1 MTDDTTRRDLPEAFA
16 ANEPSA
22 DQEPGQF
29 GAGHLVGSAVPE
41 STRNERRDESAS
53 DADIET
59 KVDEASEESFPGS
72 DPPSFGH
79 TSST

>member
-1 MTDDTTRRDLPEAFA
+1 MTDDTTSRDLPEAFA
-16 ANEPSA
+16 ADDPST
-22 DQEPGQF
+22 DPEPGTF

-41 STRNERRDESAS
+41 STRDERRDESAS
-53 DADIET
+53 DVDSET

-72 DPPSFGH
+72 DPPSFGR